1 MVNQVAWAESLRA
14 VTLRWTAVVVVLGL
28 GFPEVFVPEVFVDV
42 VFGQHWDEDE
52 VYAKEKIEVSQRSE
66 FVFRRQE

>member
-1 MVNQVAWAESLRA
+1 MVNQVVWAESLRA
-14 VTLRWTAVVVVLGL
+14 VTLKWTVVVVELGL
-28 GFPEVFVPEVFVDV
+28 EFPEVFGPEVFVDV

-66 FVFRRQE
+66 LVFRRPE